1 MKRTDDYRELKKKT
15 NDLMSVLDS
24 YHSSLLHMKVYIIY
38 NVLIIF
44 CLISYILYCFVN
56 IKQEWAFVWYIIVG
70 LLFLND
76 AIGVHL
82 KKQEK
87 KNLYKLYAD
96 SVEAVRQL
104 GDTLE
109 WGKNRRKFL
118 DQIPYDASKAI
129 NRFFTITQSK
139 CSPYRIGINYFNL
152 LSIVNIL
159 VVLIASIVTIAHNFE
174 YIWC

>member
-1 MKRTDDYRELKKKT
+1 MKKKDNYRDLKKKT

-38 NVLIIF
+38 NLLIIF
-44 CLISYILYCFVN
+44 SLILYILYCFVN

-76 AIGVHL
+76 AISVRL

-87 KNLYKLYAD
+87 ENLYKLFAD
-96 SVEAVRQL
+96 SLEAVRQL

-109 WGKNRRKFL
+109 WGENRRKFF

-139 CSPYRIGINYFNL
+139 CSPCRKGFNYFNL
-152 LSIVNIL
+152 LSIINIL
-159 VVLIASIVTIAHNFE
+159 VVLIACIVTIAHNFS
-174 YIWC
+174 YMWC